1 MMKLKYM
8 ALTVALLLAPLG
20 GASAEWVLGPSL
32 SAGEADSAFTTEVL
46 DRDRL
51 HVKLPVY
58 HGDNLLARAR
68 INGAIDVKAH
78 SFEKSLEKRNGT
90 WKTEGWISWQE
101 GMAGKDSPFTSFLLI
116 TSTYPDRA
124 AHPTSYAHTMT
135 FDSLGHRVTM
145 GDLEKRMPHLTVGEV
160 NRQIEI
166 QCRERQIPIFENHHT
181 IRKLPDTFYIGKDS
195 HLYLVFQQYEIA
207 PYSSGFIAI
216 DMGEVQG

>member
-1 MMKLKYM
+1 MKLKYI
-8 ALTVALLLAPLG
+8 ALATALFLAPAG
-20 GASAEWVLGPSL
+20 GVSASWVLGPAL
-32 SAGEADSAFTTEVL
+32 SVAADDGTFTTEVA
-46 DRDRL
+46 DSDMFHR
-51 HVKLPVY
+51 KLPVY
-58 HGDNLLARAR
+58 HGANLLARAR
-68 INGAIDVKAH
+68 INGAIEVKAR
-78 SFEKSLEKRNGT
+78 SFEESLAKRNST